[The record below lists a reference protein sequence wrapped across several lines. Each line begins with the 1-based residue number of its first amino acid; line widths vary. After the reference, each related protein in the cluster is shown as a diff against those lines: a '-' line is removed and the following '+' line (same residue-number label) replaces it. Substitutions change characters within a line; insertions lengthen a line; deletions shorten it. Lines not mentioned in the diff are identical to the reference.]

1 MQIPKTS
8 DDKIDVSKMKKMNE
22 YCGYEDYKKIVNE
35 WCENDADLSLFLKQM
50 AKSQCK
56 PDVDENVKMYNM
68 LMADVI
74 DQRRAARTKKNLK
87 RQQSWRTAFYKA
99 KINTSYAK
107 LVQNN
112 SFELIFNIQAN
123 KKEMY

>member
-1 MQIPKTS
+1 MTS
-8 DDKIDVSKMKKMNE
+8 DNKIDVSKMNVMKMNE

-50 AKSQCK
+50 AASQCK
-56 PDVDENVKMYNM
+56 PDVDENTKMYNM

-87 RQQSWRTAFYKA
+87 RQQSWRTAFYNA
-99 KINTSYAK
+99 
-107 LVQNN
+107 
-112 SFELIFNIQAN
+112 
-123 KKEMY
+123 